1 MLLLSLSYFTKKLI
15 QIFRDKRMITG
26 KKTTRVIT
34 MVINTVFKLA
44 SKKKKEMTKAA
55 TAKAI
60 PTA

>member
-1 MLLLSLSYFTKKLI
+1 MIKKLI

-26 KKTTRVIT
+26 IKTTRVDTIAIK
-34 MVINTVFKLA
+34 VFNREVPINRKA
-44 SKKKKEMTKAA
+44 ITKAA